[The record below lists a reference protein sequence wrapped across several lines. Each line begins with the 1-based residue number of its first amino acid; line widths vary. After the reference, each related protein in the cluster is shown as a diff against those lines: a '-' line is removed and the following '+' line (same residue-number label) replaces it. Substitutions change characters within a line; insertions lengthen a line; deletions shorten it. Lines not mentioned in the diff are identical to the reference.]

1 MARSHL
7 FNVNPEVTKL
17 DEKQSIL
24 FHNFVAK
31 LLFLCKWAWPDLQT
45 AAAFLSI
52 RVRALDSDD
61 YKNCAGLYNTYIL
74 PRRYIRAELTHDV
87 KWRVDVS
94 HAVHPDMRSHT
105 SGVMTLGK
113 GAIFG
118 TFTRQK
124 LHAKSSTESE
134 RISADD
140 VMPQLLWT
148 QYYLEAQGYEVRDSV
163 MDQDN
168 QSGIL
173 LEKNGNGSSS
183 RQTWHMNIRHF
194 FVTHHMKKGDV
205 SITYCQTGD
214 LLADVFT

>member
-1 MARSHL
+1 
-7 FNVNPEVTKL
+7 
-17 DEKQSIL
+17 
-24 FHNFVAK
+24 
-31 LLFLCKWAWPDLQT
+31 
-45 AAAFLSI
+45 
-52 RVRALDSDD
+52 VRALDSDD

-74 PRRYIRAELTHDV
+74 PRRYIRAELTHVV

-140 VMPQLLWT
+140 VMPQLL
-148 QYYLEAQGYEVRDSV
+148 
-163 MDQDN
+163 
-168 QSGIL
+168 
-173 LEKNGNGSSS
+173 
-183 RQTWHMNIRHF
+183 
-194 FVTHHMKKGDV
+194 
-205 SITYCQTGD
+205 
-214 LLADVFT
+214 